1 MLDHLAKCRAVCFPP
16 YDEDYGFVTAEA
28 FASGKPVV
36 TCTDSGG
43 PAELVLNDVN
53 GKVCAPTAEA
63 LAVALREL
71 MDDAAAAQRL
81 GQAGLNKVAGMTWS
95 RAVNQL
101 LSR

>member
-28 FASGKPVV
+28 FASGKAVV

-53 GKVCAPTAEA
+53 GKVCAPRPEA

-71 MDDAAAAQRL
+71 IDDAAAAQRL
-81 GQAGLNKVAGMTWS
+81 GAGGFE
-95 RAVNQL
+95 
-101 LSR
+101 